1 MPILFYLWIAF
12 ALNYIDRQMVYSMF
26 PALERDLAFSPVAL
40 AWVGTVFLW
49 SYTPA
54 LPLAGLLADRYKR
67 NHLIL
72 LSLFLWSAA
81 TIGCGLSQ
89 SPAGFLFWRVI
100 MGLTEALYF
109 PTAMALIASHYPEAR
124 RSRALG
130 LHQSAQFA
138 GGVIGGWYGG
148 WAADHTGWRSAF
160 LIAGAAGLLYCPW
173 LKQGLPDSPPPPRSK
188 TEAAKPWALA
198 KSLPF
203 LILAA
208 TFASYCSIQ
217 WIFFAWFP
225 TYLQDS
231 FHLSMTDSGWASTL
245 FVQTAF
251 IAGIFPGG
259 YLADRLRPK
268 WPHARLLVTAAGAF
282 LCAPFSYFAFSAES
296 LEASLTF
303 ATAFGFF
310 AGGLAANVFAGAFDL
325 VDPRLRGLAA
335 GLLNMCGGFASGGM
349 ILIAGMLR
357 KTIGF
362 APLLF
367 VAMLTTILLA
377 SLLAILA
384 TRAKLSPCSPVVEP
398 SRV

>member
-1 MPILFYLWIAF
+1 MPILFYLWVAF

-67 NHLIL
+67 NRLIL
-72 LSLFLWSAA
+72 WSLLLWSAA

-100 MGLTEALYF
+100 MGLTEALYY
-109 PTAMALIASHYPEAR
+109 PTAMALIASHYPEAK

-130 LHQSAQFA
+130 IHQSAQFA

-160 LIAGAAGLLYCPW
+160 LIAGAAGLLYSPW
-173 LKQGLPDSPPPPRSK
+173 LKRGLPDSPPPASSS
-188 TEAAKPWALA
+188 TEAASPWALA
-198 KSLPF
+198 KSTPF
-203 LILAA
+203 LLLAA

-225 TYLQDS
+225 TYLQDR

-251 IAGIFPGG
+251 IVGILLGA
-259 YLADRLRPK
+259 YLADRTQ
-268 WPHARLLVTAAGAF
+268 ARLLVTAGGAF
-282 LCAPFSYFAFSAES
+282 FCAPFSYFAFSAES
-296 LEASLTF
+296 LQLSLTC
-303 ATAFGFF
+303 ATSFGFF
-310 AGGLAANVFAGAFDL
+310 AGGLSANAFAGAFDL

-335 GLLNMCGGFASGGM
+335 GILNMCGGFAAGGM

-367 VAMLTTILLA
+367 VAMVTTMLLA
-377 SLLAILA
+377 TLLAFFA
-384 TRAKLSPCSPVVEP
+384 TRAKLIPCSPAAEP

>member
-26 PALERDLAFSPVAL
+26 PALERDLAFSAAAL
-40 AWVGTVFLW
+40 GWVGTVFLW

-67 NHLIL
+67 NRLIVWSL
-72 LSLFLWSAA
+72 LLWSAA
-81 TIGCGLSQ
+81 TIGCGISQ
-89 SPAGFLFWRVI
+89 SPAVFLFWRVI
-100 MGLTEALYF
+100 MGLTEALYY
-109 PTAMALIASHYPEAR
+109 PTAMALIASHYPEAA

-160 LIAGAAGLLYCPW
+160 LIAGAAGLIYSPVLSR
-173 LKQGLPDSPPPPRSK
+173 GLPDSPPPASSS
-188 TEAAKPWALA
+188 AAPASPWALA
-198 KSLPF
+198 RSVPF

-225 TYLQDS
+225 TYLQDR

-251 IAGIFPGG
+251 IVGILLGAW
-259 YLADRLRPK
+259 LADRTQ
-268 WPHARLLVTAAGAF
+268 ARLLVTAGGAF
-282 LCAPFSYFAFSAES
+282 FCAPFSYFAFSADS
-296 LEASLTF
+296 LHLSLSF

-310 AGGLAANVFAGAFDL
+310 AGGLSANAFAGAFDL
-325 VDPRLRGLAA
+325 IDPRLRGLAA
-335 GLLNMCGGFASGGM
+335 GILNMCGGFASGGM

-357 KTIGF
+357 KTVGF

-367 VAMLTTILLA
+367 VAMITTMLLA
-377 SLLAILA
+377 TLLAIYA
-384 TRAKLSPCSPVVEP
+384 RRAKLTPCSPAVEP

>member
-26 PALERDLAFSPVAL
+26 PALERDLAFSAVAL
-40 AWVGTVFLW
+40 GWVGTVFLW
-49 SYTPA
+49 SYTPI

-67 NHLIL
+67 NKIIFWSL
-72 LSLFLWSAA
+72 LLWSVA

-89 SPAGFLFWRVI
+89 SPAIFLFWRVV
-100 MGLTEALYF
+100 MGLTEALYY
-109 PTAMALIASHYPEAR
+109 PTAMALIASHYPEAA

-130 LHQSAQFA
+130 LHQSAQYT

-160 LIAGAAGLLYCPW
+160 LIAGAAGLLYSPW
-173 LKQGLPDSPPPPRSK
+173 LKRGLPDSPPPPSSS
-188 TEAAKPWALA
+188 TEKVNPWALV
-198 KSLPF
+198 KSTPF

-208 TFASYCSIQ
+208 TFSAYCSIQ

-225 TYLQDS
+225 TYLQDR

-245 FVQTAF
+245 FVQTA
-251 IAGIFPGG
+251 IIVGIFLGA
-259 YLADRLRPK
+259 YLGDRTQS
-268 WPHARLLVTAAGAF
+268 RLLVTAAGAF

-296 LEASLTF
+296 LPLSLTF
-303 ATAFGFF
+303 AATFGFF
-310 AGGLAANVFAGAFDL
+310 AGGLSANAFAGAFDL
-325 VDPRLRGLAA
+325 VDPRLRGFAA
-335 GLLNMCGGFASGGM
+335 GILNMCGGFASGGM

-357 KTIGF
+357 KTVGF

-367 VAMLTTILLA
+367 VAMITTMLLA
-377 SLLAILA
+377 TLLAIFA
-384 TRAKLSPCSPVVEP
+384 GRAKITQSSPADEP